1 MSYWAGQIQAKAME
15 LAKAY
20 YGTWFKTYRITPMLQ
35 VHPQDLP
42 VLGIYI
48 LRERRE
54 NSQANQAE
62 PKFNTVLTLGFS
74 GGVHVE
80 TSKQDQLSALEDA
93 MSELDELLLREP
105 SFVKMTEGIPSMDRT
120 SQFAKVGETTLY
132 EIRIEMMLQN
142 SEYYPPRVDDTFETL
157 HVTTQFPDQEHVDS
171 GTPQIVREYELD
183 QNS

>member
-1 MSYWAGQIQAKAME
+1 MSYWAGTVQAKAME

-35 VHPQDLP
+35 VQPQDLP

-54 NSQANQAE
+54 NNQANQAE
-62 PKFNTVLTLGFS
+62 PKFNIALTLGFS

-80 TSKQDQLSALEDA
+80 TAKQDQLSALEDA
-93 MSELDELLLREP
+93 MSELYELLLREP
-105 SFVKMTEGIPSMDRT
+105 TFVRMSEGISSMDRT

-132 EIRIEMMLQN
+132 EIRIEMTLLN
-142 SEYYPPRVDDTFETL
+142 SEYHPPRVDDLFRTL
-157 HVTTQFPDQEHVDS
+157 HVTTQFPDKEHVDA
-171 GTPQIVREYELD
+171 GTPQIIREYD
-183 QNS
+183 IPQT